1 MSVVCSFEASTF
13 ASSVGRTFAGGGVNS
28 DCAML
33 AGGSTSGTTLWPTST
48 TGAVD
53 VFDKATGAR
62 VRTLNLTPRAGVGV
76 TAVSTSRGA
85 QFLVAGG
92 MDFDASF
99 IDTHVYSRVV
109 NILDCFGS
117 VSNTTLSASRGFM
130 GTATHRDASIF
141 VGGVDASV
149 YYRTVDIY
157 NHTTNSWSIK
167 TLSGSARRSPAV
179 GVVGNKYLVVAGGSS
194 FCFSRQFTCSLD
206 VVEVYDLEQNFAP
219 AGNLLLANAVH
230 DLAVTLSASGDLL
243 MAGGESHR
251 DHANPSILGLLRD
264 DVVAY
269 TADGLGVALKE
280 RFGKL
285 SLARTRI
292 SAATIAQASVFA
304 GGLTKDGVSNV
315 VDIFD
320 ASRGTWSALS
330 LPDRIGDANA
340 LRVAPNSVVFVGVQS
355 LSAFPRMAA
364 VKCTAMGATTIGAT
378 TIGATTIGATTSAG
392 TVGTVG
398 TGTTKTV
405 GNVQTTATSVETGRS
420 FDGASGSLPSTTS
433 GSLPASSDSLGS
445 MAGDSL
451 PLIIGASVGGL
462 VAVILIALA
471 VLFVCRRR
479 RSRSEGA
486 TETVPGIALTP
497 HTEPLAD
504 AGESGTHARSSQQT
518 YVNQRYAMV
527 RPSFATDLSAGYA
540 HMPASARV
548 EH

>member
-13 ASSVGRTFAGGGVNS
+13 ASSVSRTFAGGGVIS

-76 TAVSTSRGA
+76 TAVSTSRGS

-99 IDTHVYSRVV
+99 VDTHVYSRFV
-109 NILDCFGS
+109 NVLDCFGS
-117 VSNTTLSASRGFM
+117 VSNTTLSAARGFM
-130 GTATHRDASIF
+130 GTASYRDASIF
-141 VGGVDASV
+141 VGGIDAAA
-149 YYRTVDIY
+149 YYRVVDIY

-167 TLSGSARRSPAV
+167 SLNGSARRSPAV
-179 GVVGNKYLVVAGGSS
+179 GVVGRYLVVAGGSN
-194 FCFSRQFTCSLD
+194 FCFSRQYTCSLD
-206 VVEVYDLEQNFAP
+206 VVEVYDLEQNFAS

-251 DHANPSILGLLRD
+251 DHPNPSILGLLRD
-264 DVVAY
+264 DVVAFS
-269 TADGLGVALKE
+269 ADDLGVALKE

-304 GGLTKDGVSNV
+304 GGITKDGVSNV
-315 VDIFD
+315 VDVYD

-340 LRVAPNSVVFVGVQS
+340 LRVAPNTVVFVGVQS
-355 LSAFPRMAA
+355 LSAFSRMAA
-364 VKCTAMGATTIGAT
+364 VKCTAMGATTM
-378 TIGATTIGATTSAG
+378 GATTIGATTSAG

-398 TGTTKTV
+398 NGTTTTG
-405 GNVQTTATSVETGRS
+405 GNVRTTAASVETGRS
-420 FDGASGSLPSTTS
+420 FDDASGSLPSTSS

-445 MAGDSL
+445 MADASL

-462 VAVILIALA
+462 VAVILIALV

-479 RSRSEGA
+479 RTRSEGA
-486 TETVPGIALTP
+486 TDTVPAIVLTP

-504 AGESGTHARSSQQT
+504 AGEPDTPGRSSQQT
-518 YVNQRYAMV
+518 YVNQRYAMA
-527 RPSFATDLSAGYA
+527 RPSFATDLTADYA

-548 EH
+548 KH